1 MATLASLGQAQAPR
15 RAVQQRQTQR
25 LLELAQVLAERR
37 RGDRELAC
45 RRLRAGSVRWRY
57 PVSKIIALSGLAPLV
72 LTSFGA
78 FALNF
83 SAITAAIQGSGG
95 P

>member
-1 MATLASLGQAQAPR
+1 MIAQAR
-15 RAVQQRQTQR
+15 QR

-83 SAITAAIQGSGG
+83 SAIT
-95 P
+95 